1 MIVKLRGTN
10 TIVGG
15 EEEGVG
21 SNDGTAGIHVSQ
33 GATLKVTSEQG
44 DGSTE
49 GSFTAKGGGSK
60 YGGAGIGCSEGGT
73 LRGTILISGGNVTA
87 TGGHEGAGIGIGDGA
102 EFAKDD
108 VEKGLVKITGGT
120 INATGGSNEA
130 TRHVRGRLRPVP
142 RIRWHGTERYHLAL
156 ARG

>member
-1 MIVKLRGTN
+1 MPGNKSSEENPLVIILDNVNRTQEGCSPTNSFVTIAANNYVIVKLRGTN

-49 GSFTAKGGGSK
+49 GSITAKGGGSK

-87 TGGHEGAGIGIGDGA
+87 TGGHEGVGIGSGDGA

-108 VEKGLVKITGGT
+108 GEKGV
-120 INATGGSNEA
+120 S
-130 TRHVRGRLRPVP
+130 
-142 RIRWHGTERYHLAL
+142 
-156 ARG
+156 